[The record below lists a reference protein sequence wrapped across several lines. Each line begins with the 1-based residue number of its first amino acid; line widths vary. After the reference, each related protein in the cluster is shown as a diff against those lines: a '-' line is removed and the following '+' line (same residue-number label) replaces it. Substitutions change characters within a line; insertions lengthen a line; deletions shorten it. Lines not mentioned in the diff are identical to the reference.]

1 MFIKEIS
8 HKINYPSLFKDPH
21 IIIICSV
28 MAVMAA
34 YFILGIPNMADDGF
48 HYQGFTENLS
58 RGVIDFKSYY
68 GFMGLS
74 IFSVPIFWL
83 TQSNISIIYT
93 SMIFVI
99 LSIPLA
105 YLVGKSLYGTKKAGI
120 YALILF
126 LLTPYPYTTLM
137 RGFQEGAL
145 VFFILLVIYASL
157 NRRAWAPL
165 AWAIGGIVKP
175 FALALFPLFASN
187 VFLNKKTVIYLML
200 GLIIGGAYITI
211 SYLQVGHLVNN
222 AAINSY
228 AGSFDTGNPPPLVE
242 SFTLGWKG
250 FGRVAANL
258 LLAFRKIMISPLV
271 VILGGW
277 MLLFSSKVPYRPRF
291 IWAISINLVLVSLL
305 TFSFSKYI
313 LPAAVLL
320 SLSAIPLLE
329 RKAWLMM
336 LVFTDSFSVSWPIW
350 DFFGRV
356 YWPQLV
362 IYLLP
367 FWTAIIIYLF
377 YEYFYKK
384 RYLNS
389 HA

>member
-1 MFIKEIS
+1 MVIM
-8 HKINYPSLFKDPH
+8 
-21 IIIICSV
+21 V
-28 MAVMAA
+28 V
-34 YFILGIPNMADDGF
+34 YFILGTPNMADDGF
-48 HYQGFTENLS
+48 HYQGFTESLS
-58 RGVIDFKSYY
+58 RGEVDFKSYY

-83 TQSNISIIYT
+83 TKSNISIIYT

-99 LSIPLA
+99 LSVPLV
-105 YLVGKSLYGTKKAGI
+105 YLVGKSLYGTKRAGV
-120 YALILF
+120 YGLILF

-145 VFFILLVIYASL
+145 AFFILLVIYASL
-157 NRRAWAPL
+157 NRRAWAPFV
-165 AWAIGGIVKP
+165 WAIGGVVKP

-187 VFLNKKTVIYLML
+187 VFLNRKTVIYLIL

-228 AGSFDTGNPPPLVE
+228 AGTFDTGNPPPLVE

-271 VILGGW
+271 VILGGR
-277 MLLFSSKVPYRPRF
+277 MLIFSSKVPYRLRF
-291 IWAISINLVLVSLL
+291 IGAISINLVFVSLL

-313 LPAAVLL
+313 LPAAILFG
-320 SLSAIPLLE
+320 LSAIPLLE
-329 RKAWLMM
+329 RKTWLMVI
-336 LVFTDSFSVSWPIW
+336 VFADSFSVFWPIW
-350 DFFGRV
+350 NFFGRV
-356 YWPQLV
+356 YWPEILV
-362 IYLLP
+362 YLLP
-367 FWTAIIIYLF
+367 FWTAIGLFLF

-384 RYLNS
+384 RYLDS
-389 HA
+389 HAQ